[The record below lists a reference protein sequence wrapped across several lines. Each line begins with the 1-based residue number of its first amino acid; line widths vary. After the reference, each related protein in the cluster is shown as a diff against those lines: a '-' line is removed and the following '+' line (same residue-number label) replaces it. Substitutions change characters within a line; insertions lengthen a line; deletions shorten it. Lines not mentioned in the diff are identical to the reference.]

1 MASKALHITQS
12 VFSNICRFLLALV
25 FLFSGISKAI
35 DPHGTEYKIGDY
47 LASFGLSG
55 FFPDFFPLIL
65 GMILAVVE
73 FYVGLCL
80 LFGMNRRIASW
91 ASLLIMCV
99 MTPLTLY
106 IAVTD
111 SVTDCGCFGDILVL
125 TNWQTF
131 AKNIILLLAAIV
143 LFRWHH
149 YKVVRLI
156 GQNTQ
161 WLISLY
167 GLLFIFLLEVF
178 CLYFLPV
185 ADFTVYRNGTNVLQ
199 GMEIPEGA
207 EAPEFESIFVMEKNG
222 VKKEFTL
229 ENYPDSTWNYVE
241 TITTQTK
248 KGYIPPI
255 HDFVL
260 QDVATGEEKTQE
272 LLDREG
278 FTFLLVAYNL
288 SKAEQGA
295 FDQINDLY
303 DYCLKNSYDFVALTA
318 SDEDAI
324 AKWKYE
330 TGAVYP
336 FWNADGTML
345 KTLVRSNPGLVLM
358 KNGTIINKWSRNDLP
373 TEDLTDRLEQL
384 PIDRSDETQ
393 ESRLG
398 ALVLLFLVM
407 PLLLIMLLDRVW
419 AGIRWIG
426 KLRKRSKIANL
437 LKKRKNEK
445 ENRSRKLE
453 DE

>member
-1 MASKALHITQS
+1 
-12 VFSNICRFLLALV
+12 
-25 FLFSGISKAI
+25 
-35 DPHGTEYKIGDY
+35 
-47 LASFGLSG
+47 
-55 FFPDFFPLIL
+55 
-65 GMILAVVE
+65 
-73 FYVGLCL
+73 
-80 LFGMNRRIASW
+80 
-91 ASLLIMCV
+91 
-99 MTPLTLY
+99 
-106 IAVTD
+106 
-111 SVTDCGCFGDILVL
+111 
-125 TNWQTF
+125 
-131 AKNIILLLAAIV
+131 
-143 LFRWHH
+143 
-149 YKVVRLI
+149 
-156 GQNTQ
+156 
-161 WLISLY
+161 
-167 GLLFIFLLEVF
+167 
-178 CLYFLPV
+178 
-185 ADFTVYRNGTNVLQ
+185 
-199 GMEIPEGA
+199 
-207 EAPEFESIFVMEKNG
+207 MEKNG

-295 FDQINDLY
+295 FDQINELY
-303 DYCLKNSYDFVALTA
+303 DYCLKNSYGFVALTA

-373 TEDLTDRLEQL
+373 TEDLTDRLELL

-398 ALVLLFLVM
+398 ALVILFLVM

-419 AGIRWIG
+419 AGFKWIG